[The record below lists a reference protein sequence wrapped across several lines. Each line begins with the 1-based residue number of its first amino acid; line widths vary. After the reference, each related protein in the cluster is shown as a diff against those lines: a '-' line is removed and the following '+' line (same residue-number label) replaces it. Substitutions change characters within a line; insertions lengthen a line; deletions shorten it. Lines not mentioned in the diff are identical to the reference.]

1 VRKQIL
7 ILELCESLFDF
18 CRLKSDEYA
27 VTPQG
32 DCFVKPSVRKGLLPA
47 VLEDLLAARK
57 KAKNDLKN
65 ETDPL
70 RRKV

>member
-1 VRKQIL
+1 
-7 ILELCESLFDF
+7 
-18 CRLKSDEYA
+18 LKSDEYG

-70 RRKV
+70 RRKVCNY

>member
-1 VRKQIL
+1 
-7 ILELCESLFDF
+7 LFSP
-18 CRLKSDEYA
+18 RLKPEEYE

-32 DCFVKPSVRKGLLPA
+32 DCFVKTSKRKGLLPE
-47 VLEDLLAARK
+47 VLESLLSARK

-70 RRKV
+70 RRKVF